1 MASGERD
8 EERFDGFAPAAFA
21 WFEQLEADNS
31 REWFTAHRDVFE
43 REVRDPMRA
52 LLSLV
57 AAEEGGAARLAR
69 QHRDTRFSHDKSPY
83 KTRTY
88 GLVEERPGT
97 LAPLYLEVAAD
108 GLFAGTGYRN
118 LAADQLDRFRAAVDE
133 EVTGAALAD
142 AVAAAEA
149 GGVAVF
155 GEALKRAPRGWPV
168 DHPRVRLLRHKT
180 LVAGRRLAPT
190 RAGIGRDAALAHARA
205 TWAAIAPIVAWLDR
219 HVGAS
224 ELPPPPSRFR
234 RAAG

>member
-1 MASGERD
+1 MTAPA
-8 EERFDGFAPAAFA
+8 FDGFAPAAFA
-21 WFEQLEADNS
+21 WFEQLEDDNS
-31 REWFTAHRDVFE
+31 RAWFAAHRDVFE
-43 REVRDPMRA
+43 REVRDPMAA
-52 LLSLV
+52 LLELV
-57 AAEEGGAARLAR
+57 AAEEGGRFRLAR

-133 EVTGAALAD
+133 ETTGEALAD

-149 GGVAVF
+149 AGVEVF
-155 GEALKRAPRGWPV
+155 GEALKRAPRGWPA
-168 DHPRVRLLRHKT
+168 DHPRVRLLRHKM
-180 LVAGRRLAPT
+180 LVAGRRLAPS
-190 RAGIGRDAALAHARA
+190 RDGIAPDAALAHARA
-205 TWAAIAPIVAWLDR
+205 TWAAIAPTTAWLDR